1 MLKHTVAVLTVMAL
15 AAPAFAG
22 ALATHADAFDDGSTV
37 WAGSTAFDNGTG
49 VSGYVDWA
57 VFAPGDF
64 PFANYTPDTGE
75 LVYAYQIFSTG
86 ADTISSFSVAL
97 ENDADTLG
105 SFSDLAGDT
114 AINGVLL
121 PAVKAE
127 WQFAGITTGGNS
139 EGLAF
144 SSPMV
149 PKNLFGIAVDG
160 GTFAIVIPVPTPSPN
175 EIPEPATM
183 GLLGIGGLVALIR
196 RRR

>member
-1 MLKHTVAVLTVMAL
+1 MFKHAVAVLTVMVL

-22 ALATHADAFDDGSTV
+22 ALSGHADAFDDGSTV

-49 VSGYVDWA
+49 VAGYVDWA

-64 PFANYTPDTGE
+64 PFAGYTPDAGE
-75 LVYAYQIFSTG
+75 LVYAYQVFSTG
-86 ADTISSFSVAL
+86 TDVISSFSVAL
-97 ENDADTLG
+97 ENEANSLG
-105 SFSDLAGDT
+105 SFSDLSGD
-114 AINGVLL
+114 AMINGVLL

-144 SSPMV
+144 SSPLV
-149 PKNLFGIAVDG
+149 PKELFGIAVDG
-160 GTFAIVIPVPTPSPN
+160 GTFALVIPVPTPSSN

-183 GLLGIGGLVALIR
+183 SLLGIGALTALIR